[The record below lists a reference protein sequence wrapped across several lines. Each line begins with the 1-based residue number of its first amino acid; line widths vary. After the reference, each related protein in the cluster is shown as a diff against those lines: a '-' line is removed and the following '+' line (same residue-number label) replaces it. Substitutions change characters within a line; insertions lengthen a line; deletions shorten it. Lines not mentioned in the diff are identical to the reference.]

1 MGTCEKLVIEIFFL
15 HCALHIGIIENYKL
29 ESVYVFLFLKT
40 KYIIDTRRETFF
52 GREGTRR

>member
-52 GREGTRR
+52 GREGTR